1 MLNALYVWNTAGLT
15 GCRVMLRIE
24 DHDRE
29 RSRPEFERAILDDLD
44 WLGFVPDV
52 YPTAAFRSG
61 RCEGRQSDR
70 DEVYR
75 AALQR
80 LVRANAVY
88 ACECTRRALTA
99 DPGSEPG
106 REIRYPGTCRDKR
119 LPLIDGYGWRVRL
132 DDTIERFDDALLGP
146 QSQRPAAQCGDLLIR
161 DRLGKLDLPVFGS
174 GRRSVAGSRPGD
186 SRHRPA
192 GIDRPPDSARAGLLG
207 RSVPATFMHHPLIMK
222 TREQKLSKSDG
233 DTGVRA
239 LAAAG
244 WTRDRILAEAARLP
258 TAQVVPRSRSTMM
271 GSPGQRDRARPSA
284 ISRAA
289 GSWKLSSWRAQKG

>member
-1 MLNALYVWNTAGLT
+1 MSIAFPLTPQPLRPITATLTRFAPAPTGRLHLGHVLNALYVWNTAGLT

-52 YPTAAFRSG
+52 YPTAAFRNG
-61 RCEGRQSDR
+61 PCAGRQSDR
-70 DEVYR
+70 EEIYR

-80 LVRANAVY
+80 LVRSNAVY

-132 DDTIERFDDALLGP
+132 DDTIERFDDALLGR
-146 QSQRPAAQCGDLLIR
+146 QSQQPAAQCGDLLIR
-161 DRLGKLDLPVFGS
+161 DRLGNWTYQFSAAVDDLWQGVDLVI
-174 GRRSVAGSRPGD
+174 R
-186 SRHRPA
+186 
-192 GIDRPPDSARAGLLG
+192 GIDLLDSTGRQIQLARLLG
-207 RSVPATFMHHPLIMK
+207 RHVPATFMHHPLIMK
-222 TREQKLSKSDG
+222 TRDQKLSKSDG

-244 WTRDRILAEAARLP
+244 STRDRILAEAVRLP
-258 TAQVVPRSRSTMM
+258 VVKV
-271 GSPGQRDRARPSA
+271 GSETDPQ
-284 ISRAA
+284 
-289 GSWKLSSWRAQKG
+289 